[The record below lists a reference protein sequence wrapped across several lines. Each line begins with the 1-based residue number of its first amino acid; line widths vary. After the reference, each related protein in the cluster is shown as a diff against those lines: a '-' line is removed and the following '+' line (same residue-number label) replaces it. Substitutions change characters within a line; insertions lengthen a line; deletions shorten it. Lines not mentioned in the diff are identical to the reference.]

1 MPPNNGEQT
10 PRKHKGRVTL
20 TSRAPFVTKLVAGLD
35 LDGTDIDDILRFG
48 KKWWAWRD
56 EWDIARR
63 PRGLFG
69 NCLLR
74 RDEADAALRREL
86 AAMANGGAQ

>member
-1 MPPNNGEQT
+1 MQGDRAPET
-10 PRKHKGRVTL
+10 RKGRSVL
-20 TSRAPFVTKLVAGLD
+20 TRRDPYILKLVAGLGIEGD
-35 LDGTDIDDILRFG
+35 DIDELLRFS
-48 KKWWAWRD
+48 KRWWAWRD

-74 RDEADAALRREL
+74 RDDAAAALRREL
-86 AAMANGGAQ
+86 AAIPNGGGQ